1 MPLVEDPLVQMVLL
15 PTALCL
21 LRVLMLKV
29 MLMASV
35 NAFVGSF
42 GAEGTVA
49 DSFRVLRCFG
59 HEGAVDCAAV
69 YPFGVEGTVAGCSS
83 VFLIILC

>member
-1 MPLVEDPLVQMVLL
+1 MPLVEDPLVQMVLF
-15 PTALCL
+15 PTAVCL

-69 YPFGVEGTVAGCSS
+69 YPLVLRVLLLTALLSS
-83 VFLIILC
+83 